1 MHTVQ
6 ILLQSCWRPKKHLLI
21 HSGENP
27 FKCRQCNYFCK
38 QTGDL
43 KKHILTHSGKKAF
56 KCAQCNYSSRS
67 TCSRIRVRKL
77 SSAHNTPTRPLLLVT
92 LGHTCFPILE
102 KSPSVV
108 PSAFVIAY
116 AVLSSKPTCS
126 LIQERSPLSVVSV
139 IILAYNL
146 TS

>member
-6 ILLQSCWRPKKHLLI
+6 IFLQSCWRPKKHLLI

-56 KCAQCNYSSRS
+56 KCAQCTYSASLASNLRTHMLSHSGEKPFSCTQCICSCLRS
-67 TCSRIRVRKL
+67 FVLKTHSTHYSKL
-77 SSAHNTPTRPLLLVT
+77 EVVIVASVGDQDFVGNSLMQIWKLRF
-92 LGHTCFPILE
+92 GH
-102 KSPSVV
+102 KS
-108 PSAFVIAY
+108 
-116 AVLSSKPTCS
+116 
-126 LIQERSPLSVVSV
+126 
-139 IILAYNL
+139 
-146 TS
+146 